1 MAGPKEDRLRLVS
14 ALKANISPLYLL
26 YDDVHGEIASLIGE
40 SSDPGQT
47 VEASTDGE
55 NHKLTCLTDPDQ
67 VRQLEGAFAD
77 RTLYMA
83 DGHHRYETALAYHE
97 VSGDR
102 ASTYVLVGLTDVSDP
117 GLSIHA
123 THRLYSGDVGRH
135 RMRALAGRDF
145 EVREVSPEQLA
156 AELDGPGVAIGI
168 AGLNSPGS
176 LLVMRPRD
184 LDDLALRVPEG
195 PQQWRRLDVNVVQ
208 HVILGDYLR
217 LDPLKADQAGLS
229 YVHSLEEA
237 LDAVSGSRADLA
249 VLLRPVSPAE
259 LVAVSEAGVRLP
271 QKTTY
276 FNPKLPTGLVMNL
289 LD

>member
-1 MAGPKEDRLRLVS
+1 
-14 ALKANISPLYLL
+14 
-26 YDDVHGEIASLIGE
+26 
-40 SSDPGQT
+40 
-47 VEASTDGE
+47 
-55 NHKLTCLTDPDQ
+55 
-67 VRQLEGAFAD
+67 
-77 RTLYMA
+77 
-83 DGHHRYETALAYHE
+83 
-97 VSGDR
+97 
-102 ASTYVLVGLTDVSDP
+102 
-117 GLSIHA
+117 
-123 THRLYSGDVGRH
+123 
-135 RMRALAGRDF
+135 
-145 EVREVSPEQLA
+145 
-156 AELDGPGVAIGI
+156 
-168 AGLNSPGS
+168 
-176 LLVMRPRD
+176 MRPRD

-237 LDAVSGSRADLA
+237 LDAVSGRRADLA